1 VTAEVPAAALSSAD
15 HRLRRLPSLTAAA
28 FRTVWRAARRE
39 FLITTLLQ
47 IAVGLV
53 VLVQLLAARHLLAL
67 LLAHGSLRK
76 SLPYIIGIAILQGA
90 VAVVT
95 LARFEYQ
102 QILGELI
109 TRHALG
115 DVLAVAGNT
124 DLLSFEQSAFH
135 NRLQRAQLNSGSRP
149 LQLTAGVTSVVG
161 SITGALGVSLALV
174 FTAPVL
180 LLVAVI
186 AVVPVTI
193 TTLSAGRALYQ
204 FGFAQTERD
213 RQRLYIQLLLT
224 DKDAAKEV
232 RAYGLAPALRHRWA
246 TLYAKR
252 IADLRAVARR
262 RLLRSVA
269 SATLT
274 TALSAGVLA
283 LLIALASSGHISLA
297 QAGTAAV
304 ALLLLSQQLQQL
316 VSATGALYES
326 ALFVQDYTTFVTQE
340 PASAFTG
347 VAPAANGATDIDVEH
362 VEFRYPNQTHLALK
376 DVSLHIPAGKIT
388 AFVGENGSGKSTL
401 AKIVAGL
408 YAPTHGVVRWAGVA
422 TADLDVQSMR
432 QQVTVLFQD
441 FVRYQMSLRDN
452 ISAGR
457 IEVADERERIDAAAS
472 RAGLD
477 ALTADLPRG
486 LDTQLGPAF
495 FGGADLSGGQWQR
508 VALGRAH
515 FRDAPTVILDEPTA
529 ALDPRAEAD
538 LFARM
543 RKLFT
548 GRTIIL
554 ITHRFASVRT
564 ADLIYVL
571 ERGALVEQG
580 THSSLMTMNGKYAEM
595 YRIQA
600 AGFGEAAPA
609 NARRAAQE

>member
-1 VTAEVPAAALSSAD
+1 MTAEAPAAALLTAD
-15 HRLRRLPSLTAAA
+15 HRLRRLPALTAAA

-39 FLITTLLQ
+39 FVLTTSLQ
-47 IAVGLV
+47 VGAGLV
-53 VLVQLLAARHLLAL
+53 LLVQLLAARHLLAL
-67 LLAHGSLRK
+67 LLAGGSLRS

-90 VAVVT
+90 VAV
-95 LARFEYQ
+95 LNIARFEYQ

-161 SITGALGVSLALV
+161 SMTGALGVSVALV

-180 LLVAVI
+180 LLVAVV

-213 RQRLYIQLLLT
+213 RQRLYVQLLLT

-246 TLYAKR
+246 TLYARR
-252 IADLRAVARR
+252 ITDLRAVARR
-262 RLLRSVA
+262 RLLRSLV
-269 SATLT
+269 SALLT

-283 LLIALASSGHISLA
+283 LLIGLASSGHISLA

-326 ALFVQDYTTFVTQE
+326 ALFVQDYTTFVTEE
-340 PASAFTG
+340 PPSAFTG
-347 VAPAANGATDIDVEH
+347 EAPAITGAADIDVEH
-362 VEFRYPNQTHLALK
+362 VGFRYPNQSQPALR
-376 DVSLHIPAGKIT
+376 DVTVHIPAGKIT

-401 AKIVAGL
+401 AKIIAGL
-408 YAPTHGVVRWAGVA
+408 YAPDHGVVRWAGVA
-422 TADLDVQSMR
+422 TADVDVLSMR
-432 QQVTVLFQD
+432 KQVTVLFQD

-457 IEVADERERIDAAAS
+457 IEVADELERLDAAAS

-477 ALTADLPRG
+477 AIAADLPRG

-543 RKLFT
+543 RKLFN

-580 THSSLMTMNGKYAEM
+580 THASLMSMNGKYAEM

-600 AGFGEAAPA
+600 AGFGEAA
-609 NARRAAQE
+609 AADTAQA